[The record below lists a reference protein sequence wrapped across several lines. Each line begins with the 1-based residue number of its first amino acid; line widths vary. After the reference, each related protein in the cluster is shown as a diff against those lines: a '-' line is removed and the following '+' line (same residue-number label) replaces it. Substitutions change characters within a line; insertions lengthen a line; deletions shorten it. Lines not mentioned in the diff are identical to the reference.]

1 MARHVGLKC
10 GVPVGVPALTVNR
23 LCGSGFQAIANG
35 AQVNHF
41 FNSFYAGYF
50 SYFWCRLLT
59 FFRFFSSKSSF
70 GNTVRLSNHLIPDQD
85 RYSVCPDLGLN
96 H

>member
-50 SYFWCRLLT
+50 FILLVSSAD
-59 FFRFFSSKSSF
+59 FFQIFFLQRVPL
-70 GNTVRLSNHLIPDQD
+70 GTLSDCQTI
-85 RYSVCPDLGLN
+85 
-96 H
+96 

>member
-35 AQVNHF
+35 AQVNGF
-41 FNSFYAGYF
+41 FNSFHAGYF
-50 SYFWCRLLT
+50 FILLVSSAD
-59 FFRFFSSKSSF
+59 FFRFFSQKVLLGTLSDCQTMRLFSSK
-70 GNTVRLSNHLIPDQD
+70 
-85 RYSVCPDLGLN
+85 
-96 H
+96 